1 MKQEGLTNR
10 IIILGVHPIRPKTD
24 FGTSFSKVIILGRV
38 VGVIYISYSVK
49 EDKNGI
55 HDYMSTS
62 LIKKDKF
69 CMLVY
74 SVIGMI
80 MAMVGLMRMR

>member
-38 VGVIYISYSVK
+38 VGVIIF
-49 EDKNGI
+49 
-55 HDYMSTS
+55 
-62 LIKKDKF
+62 LILLKRIRMVF
-69 CMLVY
+69 
-74 SVIGMI
+74 MI
-80 MAMVGLMRMR
+80 T